1 MGNTKPSWSLAQYG
15 NYGKIENQGWF
26 KELVSNQLLIAYGKV
41 GKEDKLRFVFFGS
54 EAEKLQEVLQARN
67 IIHVV
72 KKAALKEL
80 TNNQIKDGDGV
91 ELTVPYNFGKLS
103 PKRIVRSKPIIIE

>member
-1 MGNTKPSWSLAQYG
+1 MGNTKSSWSLSQYG
-15 NYGKIENQGWF
+15 NYGKIEAQGWF
-26 KELVSNQLLIAYGKV
+26 KELVFNQPLIAYGKI

-54 EAEKLQEVLQARN
+54 EAEKLQEALQARN
-67 IIHVV
+67 IVHAI
-72 KKAALKEL
+72 KKATLKEL

-91 ELTVPYNFGKLS
+91 ELIVPYNFGKLS

>member
-26 KELVSNQLLIAYGKV
+26 KELVSGQPLIAYGKV

-54 EAEKLQEVLQARN
+54 EAEKLQEALQARN
-67 IIHVV
+67 IIHTV

-91 ELTVPYNFGKLS
+91 ELIIPYNFGKLS
-103 PKRIVRSKPIIIE
+103 PKRIVRSKPVIIE